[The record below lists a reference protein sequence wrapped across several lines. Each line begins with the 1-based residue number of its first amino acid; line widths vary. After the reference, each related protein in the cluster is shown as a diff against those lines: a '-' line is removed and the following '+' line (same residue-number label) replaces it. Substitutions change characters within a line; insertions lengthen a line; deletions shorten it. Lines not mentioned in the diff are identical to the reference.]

1 MLSNFIKN
9 KEKKE
14 NEDSVRNKK
23 INLRPLDHILN
34 IRDEDSVTNKSK
46 IKIKSLE
53 RKNLTKENEIDNEL
67 SNLWNTLGVT
77 SDFKKKF
84 QFRLTYFGEEYQK
97 IIIEVE
103 KQKMKKI
110 YNLIRKITNDII
122 NKDKNIVNLKRLNV
136 IIQNEIDNLEDD
148 KHIIEAK
155 KELIILKENLLN
167 IYQQINELRKLIT
180 FDLINNKF
188 DLSLMISSYILE
200 PNFLLKLNKD
210 LRIIKDGIIGTI
222 FGIKGLFDP
231 LLMEFSEEKNS
242 QKSYDAYYTLF
253 NELIYNNFNL
263 GNKKKLNKLIIKKS
277 EKNKIDINNIKLHYS
292 FRKNN
297 FINSKDEIEIPKN
310 FDDKIHF
317 FTQEVI
323 QLENIYKDY
332 FQFIPK
338 NQKIIFNIK
347 DNIYEYSNKI
357 TPMFIIK
364 KVKGNLCLFCSL
376 NYSSE
381 EDNTLQISSFST
393 NNNDIDEMK
402 NNILEIIKLIN
413 THKIIC
419 QYITIDLYNKKKDGK
434 FILDKDIS
442 NVFKQLNFKWAKL
455 ENLYEGIRFQK
466 MRYINNNSID
476 NSITISAFTLSC
488 GLIIYYGYD
497 KIEKIKKSKD
507 FNFNINNLN
516 INILEKLKDKS
527 EEQLKKISIYLK
539 NIHYNEIS
547 DLNELKGIL
556 QSKNIKINL
565 ENNLSNKILY
575 VIFHINPQFNSF
587 FPIEINKKKYIRI
600 KSKIDVLI
608 DKETNQKFYMIIM
621 KDGNGLIIAEPN
633 DKFNKILQNKQINI
647 YNIFSSIYHR
657 VESVKEEVSSIYIP
671 EINCESLSKNNTIQN
686 SSIENISYVCDFFK
700 LSSNELL
707 NNKNIISLLPKENDI
722 VIKEHFF
729 LSIVNVEIAKELDI
743 PSVFNCII

>member
-84 QFRLTYFGEEYQK
+84 QFRLTYFDEEYQK

-231 LLMEFSEEKNS
+231 LLMKLSEEKNS
-242 QKSYDAYYTLF
+242 QKVMM
-253 NELIYNNFNL
+253 
-263 GNKKKLNKLIIKKS
+263 LII
-277 EKNKIDINNIKLHYS
+277 
-292 FRKNN
+292 
-297 FINSKDEIEIPKN
+297 
-310 FDDKIHF
+310 
-317 FTQEVI
+317 
-323 QLENIYKDY
+323 
-332 FQFIPK
+332 
-338 NQKIIFNIK
+338 
-347 DNIYEYSNKI
+347 
-357 TPMFIIK
+357 
-364 KVKGNLCLFCSL
+364 
-376 NYSSE
+376 
-381 EDNTLQISSFST
+381 
-393 NNNDIDEMK
+393 
-402 NNILEIIKLIN
+402 
-413 THKIIC
+413 
-419 QYITIDLYNKKKDGK
+419 LYLMN
-434 FILDKDIS
+434 
-442 NVFKQLNFKWAKL
+442 
-455 ENLYEGIRFQK
+455 
-466 MRYINNNSID
+466 
-476 NSITISAFTLSC
+476 
-488 GLIIYYGYD
+488 
-497 KIEKIKKSKD
+497 
-507 FNFNINNLN
+507 
-516 INILEKLKDKS
+516 
-527 EEQLKKISIYLK
+527 
-539 NIHYNEIS
+539 
-547 DLNELKGIL
+547 
-556 QSKNIKINL
+556 
-565 ENNLSNKILY
+565 
-575 VIFHINPQFNSF
+575 
-587 FPIEINKKKYIRI
+587 
-600 KSKIDVLI
+600 
-608 DKETNQKFYMIIM
+608 
-621 KDGNGLIIAEPN
+621 
-633 DKFNKILQNKQINI
+633 
-647 YNIFSSIYHR
+647 
-657 VESVKEEVSSIYIP
+657 
-671 EINCESLSKNNTIQN
+671 
-686 SSIENISYVCDFFK
+686 
-700 LSSNELL
+700 
-707 NNKNIISLLPKENDI
+707 
-722 VIKEHFF
+722 
-729 LSIVNVEIAKELDI
+729 
-743 PSVFNCII
+743 

>member
-231 LLMEFSEEKNS
+231 LLMELSKEKNS
-242 QKSYDAYYTLF
+242 QKVMM
-253 NELIYNNFNL
+253 
-263 GNKKKLNKLIIKKS
+263 LII
-277 EKNKIDINNIKLHYS
+277 
-292 FRKNN
+292 F
-297 FINSKDEIEIPKN
+297 
-310 FDDKIHF
+310 
-317 FTQEVI
+317 
-323 QLENIYKDY
+323 
-332 FQFIPK
+332 
-338 NQKIIFNIK
+338 
-347 DNIYEYSNKI
+347 
-357 TPMFIIK
+357 
-364 KVKGNLCLFCSL
+364 
-376 NYSSE
+376 
-381 EDNTLQISSFST
+381 
-393 NNNDIDEMK
+393 
-402 NNILEIIKLIN
+402 
-413 THKIIC
+413 
-419 QYITIDLYNKKKDGK
+419 
-434 FILDKDIS
+434 
-442 NVFKQLNFKWAKL
+442 
-455 ENLYEGIRFQK
+455 
-466 MRYINNNSID
+466 
-476 NSITISAFTLSC
+476 
-488 GLIIYYGYD
+488 
-497 KIEKIKKSKD
+497 
-507 FNFNINNLN
+507 
-516 INILEKLKDKS
+516 
-527 EEQLKKISIYLK
+527 YLM
-539 NIHYNEIS
+539 N
-547 DLNELKGIL
+547 
-556 QSKNIKINL
+556 
-565 ENNLSNKILY
+565 
-575 VIFHINPQFNSF
+575 
-587 FPIEINKKKYIRI
+587 
-600 KSKIDVLI
+600 
-608 DKETNQKFYMIIM
+608 
-621 KDGNGLIIAEPN
+621 
-633 DKFNKILQNKQINI
+633 
-647 YNIFSSIYHR
+647 
-657 VESVKEEVSSIYIP
+657 
-671 EINCESLSKNNTIQN
+671 
-686 SSIENISYVCDFFK
+686 
-700 LSSNELL
+700 
-707 NNKNIISLLPKENDI
+707 
-722 VIKEHFF
+722 
-729 LSIVNVEIAKELDI
+729 
-743 PSVFNCII
+743 